1 MAESVTIP
9 ISLFEFS
16 VDYKRPEFRLW
27 TDRASVL
34 QAVFEALS
42 PWDPRVDDV
51 DAVTTGKASEQGVV
65 IKLPLKRVSFFFGPA
80 SCRFTRDNVDWQTV
94 DETISILD
102 SAISA
107 LTSLGGVVLGR
118 KISVVS
124 LHVQPKSVP
133 FSTLLKP
140 LIAPRILDLLPEP
153 VDTMATV
160 AKWQNYKVTID
171 GSAMIANAVFLR
183 SEREFGSEATYDEIV
198 ARLRDDQIGLFG
210 LLGVTEEK
218 Q

>member
-27 TDRASVL
+27 MDRASVL
-34 QAVFEALS
+34 QGVFEALS

-80 SCRFTRDNVDWQTV
+80 SCRFTRENVDWQAV

-171 GSAMIANAVFLR
+171 GSAVIANAVFLR
-183 SEREFGSEATYDEIV
+183 SEREFASEATYDEIV

-210 LLGVTEEK
+210 LLGVTEEE